1 MKTVIPLARQLPEA
15 FSVCV
20 GFFLISTQNGNILVN
35 NLFCRGNRNVLLS
48 AFFWKL
54 LLMDLDCFYFYCFQ
68 QPFNKSFQWFV
79 PQDTDFGCK
88 EDNRKKTTLELFKN
102 LR

>member
-1 MKTVIPLARQLPEA
+1 
-15 FSVCV
+15 
-20 GFFLISTQNGNILVN
+20 
-35 NLFCRGNRNVLLS
+35 
-48 AFFWKL
+48 
-54 LLMDLDCFYFYCFQ
+54 MDLDCFYFYCFQ